1 MELQQK
7 ISKVNLE
14 KHIGK
19 QLEVMI
25 EGLTKDG
32 KYYITRSYMD
42 VREIDGVIY
51 LKNKKTLQSGEFV
64 KCTIKSLVNEYDLIA
79 E

>member
-19 QLEVMI
+19 QLEGMI

-32 KYYITRSYMD
+32 
-42 VREIDGVIY
+42 
-51 LKNKKTLQSGEFV
+51 
-64 KCTIKSLVNEYDLIA
+64 
-79 E
+79 